1 MADIDDELL
10 ALAGGGESSDE
21 EEEEVMSEVESRAQ
35 SASPPPK
42 AAAKKPAAKKVKK
55 RAGGGDS
62 EEEGEAFTFDDLN
75 STSHLVTA
83 RYSSSTLHCLPSASL
98 TIRLRS
104 SAPGSPNSIGSAAMD
119 ESDSEAEPHRAGQD
133 DDEEDKYPVDGMF
146 KSRTEKEM
154 VMAMREVE
162 RESLLAERQAEIERH
177 RQNRML
183 RQLVSKQENEEKKQ
197 KLKKRSADAADL
209 EDESRTTTRART
221 DGKTSA
227 IDTLRRARAEKVDR
241 IRRREEERK
250 GLRSP
255 RDDYQDDSDEGG
267 DYEENQRRRHR
278 KSRSPEDEI
287 VARELPPPDIR
298 DFERIRVGKSRFAEH
313 CFHPSFETTMIGC
326 YVRISIGPDP
336 KTGQDEYRMARIQ
349 SITVGK
355 PYAMSGPS
363 GTFVTD
369 QYVLAAHGKAE
380 RPFPFIFLSDRPFTE
395 REYNRYEKVIQSEGL
410 TLPKKKTLMDKIDD
424 INALIAYHLST
435 TEIDERIQRKAAL
448 RKKFDPKLRERLA
461 QDIEVARA
469 QGNTRKAE
477 DLQEQLDD
485 LKTNVLAFKTSLS
498 ETSSKPSAASQ
509 QDRLANINRQRRL
522 ENAENVRRAQ
532 LKEKAEARKLEA
544 ALERGEDIKND
555 LSRRLRTKAKF
566 IHDANDQGGKKAKDS
581 NASTP
586 ANGTPK
592 MGAQEKNFLPNLV
605 KLQAANQEKKGIPT
619 IHKPLMDDDIIG
631 SLDLDIDIDID

>member
-21 EEEEVMSEVESRAQ
+21 EEEGVMSEVESRAQ
-35 SASPPPK
+35 SASPPPE

-55 RAGGGDS
+55 RAGGGES
-62 EEEGEAFTFDDLN
+62 EEEGEA
-75 STSHLVTA
+75 
-83 RYSSSTLHCLPSASL
+83 
-98 TIRLRS
+98 S

-146 KSRTEKEM
+146 RSRAEKEQ

-209 EDESRTTTRART
+209 EDESRTTSRPRT

-227 IDTLRRARAEKVDR
+227 IDTLRRARAEKSDR
-241 IRRREEERK
+241 ARRREEDRAK
-250 GLRSP
+250 GIRSP
-255 RDDYQDDSDEGG
+255 RDDYQDQDSDEGG
-267 DYEENQRRRHR
+267 DYEESQRRRHR

-287 VARELPPPDIR
+287 VARELPPPDMR

-355 PYAMSGPS
+355 PYAMTGPS

-410 TLPKKKTLMDKIDD
+410 TLPKKKTLLDKIDD

-461 QDIEVARA
+461 QDIAVARA

-498 ETSSKPSAASQ
+498 ESSSKPSATSQ

-566 IHDANDQGGKKAKDS
+566 IHDANDTGAKKAKDS

-592 MGAQEKNFLPNLV
+592 MGAQEKNFLPNLI

>member
-1 MADIDDELL
+1 M
-10 ALAGGGESSDE
+10 
-21 EEEEVMSEVESRAQ
+21 
-35 SASPPPK
+35 
-42 AAAKKPAAKKVKK
+42 
-55 RAGGGDS
+55 
-62 EEEGEAFTFDDLN
+62 
-75 STSHLVTA
+75 
-83 RYSSSTLHCLPSASL
+83 
-98 TIRLRS
+98 RLISS

-119 ESDSEAEPHRAGQD
+119 ESDSEAEPSRAGHD

-146 KSRTEKEM
+146 KSLAEKGQ

-209 EDESRTTTRART
+209 EDASQKNSRPRT

-227 IDTLRRARAEKVDR
+227 IDTLRRARAEKSDR
-241 IRRREEERK
+241 ARRREEDRQK
-250 GLRSP
+250 GTRSP
-255 RDDYQDDSDEGG
+255 HDDYRDQDSDEGG
-267 DYEENQRRRHR
+267 DWEERDRRRHH
-278 KSRSPEDEI
+278 KSRSPEEEI
-287 VARELPPPDIR
+287 VSRELPPPDIR
-298 DFERIRVGKSRFAEH
+298 DFERVRVGKSRFAEY
-313 CFHPSFETTMIGC
+313 CFNPGFEAAIVGC

-349 SITVGK
+349 AITVGK
-355 PYAMSGPS
+355 PYAMTGP
-363 GTFVTD
+363 GGAFVTD

-410 TLPKKKTLMDKIDD
+410 TLPKKQTLLNKIDD
-424 INALIAYHLST
+424 INALINHHLTT
-435 TEIDERIQRKAAL
+435 TEIDERIQRKNAL
-448 RKKFDPKLRERLA
+448 RKKFDPKMRERLA
-461 QDIEVARA
+461 QEIEVARLK
-469 QGNTRKAE
+469 GNTSKAE
-477 DLQEQLDD
+477 ELQEQLDD

-498 ETSSKPSAASQ
+498 DTSSKPSTTSQ

-566 IHDANDQGGKKAKDS
+566 IHDANDATKKPSGKDS

-592 MGAQEKNFLPNLV
+592 LGAQEKNWLPNLA

-631 SLDLDIDIDID
+631 ALDLDIDVDID

>member
-21 EEEEVMSEVESRAQ
+21 EEVMSEAESMAQ

-42 AAAKKPAAKKVKK
+42 AAVKKPEAKKVKK
-55 RAGGGDS
+55 RAGGDDS
-62 EEEGEAFTFDDLN
+62 EEEGEA
-75 STSHLVTA
+75 
-83 RYSSSTLHCLPSASL
+83 SSV
-98 TIRLRS
+98 
-104 SAPGSPNSIGSAAMD
+104 PGSPNSIGSAAMD
-119 ESDSEAEPHRAGQD
+119 ESDSEAEPHRATHD

-146 KSRTEKEM
+146 RSLAEKEQ

-209 EDESRTTTRART
+209 EDGSRKTSRPRT

-227 IDTLRRARAEKVDR
+227 IDTLRRARAEKSDR
-241 IRRREEERK
+241 ARRREEDRQK
-250 GLRSP
+250 GNHSP
-255 RDDYQDDSDEGG
+255 HDDYRDQDSDEGG
-267 DYEENQRRRHR
+267 DWEERDRRRHH
-278 KSRSPEDEI
+278 KSRSPEEEI

-298 DFERIRVGKSRFAEH
+298 DFERIRVGKSRFAEY
-313 CFHPSFETTMIGC
+313 CFNPSFEMAIVGC

-355 PYAMSGPS
+355 PYAMTGPGGS
-363 GTFVTD
+363 FVTD

-380 RPFPFIFLSDRPFTE
+380 RPFPFIFLSDRPFTD
-395 REYNRYEKVIQSEGL
+395 REYNRYEKVMQSEGL
-410 TLPKKKTLMDKIDD
+410 SLPKKQVLLNKIDD
-424 INALIAYHLST
+424 INALINHHLTT
-435 TEIDERIQRKAAL
+435 TEIDERIQRKSAL
-448 RKKFDPKLRERLA
+448 RKKFDPKVRERLA
-461 QDIEVARA
+461 QDIDVARA

-498 ETSSKPSAASQ
+498 DSTSKPSVTSQ
-509 QDRLANINRQRRL
+509 QDRLADINRQRRL
-522 ENAENVRRAQ
+522 ENAQNVRKAQ
-532 LKEKAEARKLEA
+532 LKEKAEARKLDA

-566 IHDANDQGGKKAKDS
+566 VHNADDVKKTSTNGS
-581 NASTP
+581 NAGTP

-592 MGAQEKNFLPNLV
+592 LGAQEKSLLPNLA

-631 SLDLDIDIDID
+631 ALDLDIDVEID

>member
-21 EEEEVMSEVESRAQ
+21 EEEEVVIMSEAESRAQ

-42 AAAKKPAAKKVKK
+42 AAAKSSVAKKAKK
-55 RAGGGDS
+55 RVGGNDS
-62 EEEGEAFTFDDLN
+62 EEEGEA
-75 STSHLVTA
+75 
-83 RYSSSTLHCLPSASL
+83 
-98 TIRLRS
+98 S

-119 ESDSEAEPHRAGQD
+119 ESDSEAEPQRAGHD

-146 KSRTEKEM
+146 KSLAEKEQ

-209 EDESRTTTRART
+209 EDTSHKNSRPRT

-227 IDTLRRARAEKVDR
+227 IDTLRRARAEKSDR
-241 IRRREEERK
+241 ARRREEDRQK
-250 GLRSP
+250 GTRSP
-255 RDDYQDDSDEGG
+255 HDDYRDQDSDEGG
-267 DYEENQRRRHR
+267 DWEERDRRRHH
-278 KSRSPEDEI
+278 KSRSPEEEI
-287 VARELPPPDIR
+287 VSRELPPPDIR
-298 DFERIRVGKSRFAEH
+298 DFERVRVGKSRFAEY
-313 CFHPSFETTMIGC
+313 CFNPGFDAAIVGC

-349 SITVGK
+349 AITVGK
-355 PYAMSGPS
+355 PYAMTGP
-363 GTFVTD
+363 GGAFVTD

-395 REYNRYEKVIQSEGL
+395 REYNRYEKVMQSEGL
-410 TLPKKKTLMDKIDD
+410 TLPKKQTLLNKIDD
-424 INALIAYHLST
+424 INALINHHLTT
-435 TEIDERIQRKAAL
+435 TEIDERIQRKNAL

-461 QDIEVARA
+461 QEIEVARLK
-469 QGNTRKAE
+469 GNTSKAE
-477 DLQEQLDD
+477 ELQEQLDD

-498 ETSSKPSAASQ
+498 DTSSKPTTTSQ

-566 IHDANDQGGKKAKDS
+566 IHDANDATKKPSGKDS

-586 ANGTPK
+586 GNGTPK
-592 MGAQEKNFLPNLV
+592 SGAQEKNWLPNLA

-631 SLDLDIDIDID
+631 ALDLDIDVDID

>member
-21 EEEEVMSEVESRAQ
+21 EELMSEAESRAP
-35 SASPPPK
+35 SPSPPPK
-42 AAAKKPAAKKVKK
+42 TAAKKSEAKKAKSRV
-55 RAGGGDS
+55 GGNDS
-62 EEEGEAFTFDDLN
+62 EEEGEA
-75 STSHLVTA
+75 TS
-83 RYSSSTLHCLPSASL
+83 P
-98 TIRLRS
+98 
-104 SAPGSPNSIGSAAMD
+104 PGSPNSIGSAAMD
-119 ESDSEAEPHRAGQD
+119 ESDSEAEPHRAGHD

-146 KSRTEKEM
+146 RSRAEKEQ

-209 EDESRTTTRART
+209 EEASRKNSRPRT
-221 DGKTSA
+221 EGKASA
-227 IDTLRRARAEKVDR
+227 IDTLRRARAEKSDR
-241 IRRREEERK
+241 ARRREEDRQK
-250 GLRSP
+250 GNRSP
-255 RDDYQDDSDEGG
+255 HGDYRDQDSDEGG
-267 DYEENQRRRHR
+267 DWEERDRRRHH
-278 KSRSPEDEI
+278 KSRSPDDEI
-287 VARELPPPDIR
+287 VARALPPPDIR
-298 DFERIRVGKSRFAEH
+298 DFERVRVGKSRFAEY
-313 CFHPSFETTMIGC
+313 CFNPSFETAMIGC

-355 PYAMSGPS
+355 PYAMTGPGGS
-363 GTFVTD
+363 FVTD

-380 RPFPFIFLSDRPFTE
+380 RPFPFIFLSDRPFSE

-410 TLPKKKTLMDKIDD
+410 GLPKKQVLLDKIED
-424 INALIAYHLST
+424 INALIAHHLTT
-435 TEIDERIQRKAAL
+435 TEIDERIQRKNAL

-461 QDIEVARA
+461 QEIEVARLR
-469 QGNTRKAE
+469 GNMAKAE
-477 DLQEQLDD
+477 ELQEQLDD

-498 ETSSKPSAASQ
+498 DSSSKPSTTSQ

-532 LKEKAEARKLEA
+532 LKEKAEARKLDA

-555 LSRRLRTKAKF
+555 LSRRLRTRAKF
-566 IHDANDQGGKKAKDS
+566 IHDANDSGKKPTGKDS

-592 MGAQEKNFLPNLV
+592 SGAQEKNLLPNLA

-631 SLDLDIDIDID
+631 ALDLDIDIEID

>member
-21 EEEEVMSEVESRAQ
+21 EEVMSEAESRAP

-42 AAAKKPAAKKVKK
+42 AAAKKSVAKKVKK
-55 RAGGGDS
+55 RTGGEDS
-62 EEEGEAFTFDDLN
+62 EEEGEA
-75 STSHLVTA
+75 
-83 RYSSSTLHCLPSASL
+83 
-98 TIRLRS
+98 S
-104 SAPGSPNSIGSAAMD
+104 SAIGSPNSIGSAAMD
-119 ESDSEAEPHRAGQD
+119 ESDSEAEQHSGRAGAHD

-146 KSRTEKEM
+146 RSAAEKEQ

-183 RQLVSKQENEEKKQ
+183 RQLVGERENEEKKQ

-209 EDESRTTTRART
+209 EDGARKTSRPRT

-227 IDTLRRARAEKVDR
+227 IDTLRRARAEKSDR
-241 IRRREEERK
+241 ARRREEDRQR
-250 GLRSP
+250 GNQSP
-255 RDDYQDDSDEGG
+255 RDDDYGGRDESDDEDDYDER
-267 DYEENQRRRHR
+267 NRRRR
-278 KSRSPEDEI
+278 KTRSPEDEI
-287 VARELPPPDIR
+287 VARELPPPDMR
-298 DFERIRVGKSRFAEH
+298 DFERIRVGKSRFAEY
-313 CFHPSFETTMIGC
+313 CFNPGFESAMIGC
-326 YVRISIGPDP
+326 YVRISLGPDP
-336 KTGQDEYRMARIQ
+336 KTGADEYRMARIQ
-349 SITVGK
+349 AITVGK
-355 PYAMSGPS
+355 PYAMTGPGGS
-363 GTFVTD
+363 FVTD

-395 REYNRYEKVIQSEGL
+395 REYNRYEKVIQADGL
-410 TLPKKKTLMDKIDD
+410 NMPKKQTLLDKIDD
-424 INALIAYHLST
+424 INHLVNYHLTT
-435 TEIDERIQRKAAL
+435 TEIDERIQRKSAL
-448 RKKFDPKLRERLA
+448 RKKFDPKIRERLA
-461 QDIEVARA
+461 QDIDIARA

-498 ETSSKPSAASQ
+498 DSQSKPSATSQ

-522 ENAENVRRAQ
+522 QNAENVRKAQ

-566 IHDANDQGGKKAKDS
+566 IHDVKDGVKKPSSTNGS

-586 ANGTPK
+586 ANGTPQL
-592 MGAQEKNFLPNLV
+592 GAQKSGSLLPHLA

-631 SLDLDIDIDID
+631 ALDLDIDVEID

>member
-21 EEEEVMSEVESRAQ
+21 EEVMSEAESRAQ

-42 AAAKKPAAKKVKK
+42 AAAKKSVVKKANK
-55 RAGGGDS
+55 RAGGDES
-62 EEEGEAFTFDDLN
+62 EEDEEEGEAF
-75 STSHLVTA
+75 
-83 RYSSSTLHCLPSASL
+83 
-98 TIRLRS
+98 

-119 ESDSEAEPHRAGQD
+119 ESDSEAEPHRAGHD

-146 KSRTEKEM
+146 RSLAEKEQ

-209 EDESRTTTRART
+209 EDASRKNSRPRT
-221 DGKTSA
+221 EGKTSA
-227 IDTLRRARAEKVDR
+227 IDTLRRARAEKSDR
-241 IRRREEERK
+241 ARRREEDRQK
-250 GLRSP
+250 GTRSP
-255 RDDYQDDSDEGG
+255 HDDYRDQDSDEGG
-267 DYEENQRRRHR
+267 DWEERDRRRHH
-278 KSRSPEDEI
+278 KSRSPDEEI

-298 DFERIRVGKSRFAEH
+298 DFERVRVGKSRFAEY
-313 CFHPSFETTMIGC
+313 CFNPGFERAMIGC

-355 PYAMSGPS
+355 PYAMTGP
-363 GTFVTD
+363 GA
-369 QYVLAAHGKAE
+369 Q
-380 RPFPFIFLSDRPFTE
+380 
-395 REYNRYEKVIQSEGL
+395 REYNRYEKVMQSEGL
-410 TLPKKKTLMDKIDD
+410 TLPKKQVLLNKIDD
-424 INALIAYHLST
+424 INALISHHLTT
-435 TEIDERIQRKAAL
+435 TEIDERIQRKNAL

-461 QDIEVARA
+461 QEIEVARLK
-469 QGNTRKAE
+469 GNTSKAE
-477 DLQEQLDD
+477 ELQEQLDD

-498 ETSSKPSAASQ
+498 DSSSKPSTTSQ

-566 IHDANDQGGKKAKDS
+566 IHDANDATKKSSGKDS

-592 MGAQEKNFLPNLV
+592 MGAQEKNFLPNLA

-631 SLDLDIDIDID
+631 SLDLDIDVDID

>member
-21 EEEEVMSEVESRAQ
+21 EEVMSEAESRAQ
-35 SASPPPK
+35 STSPPPK
-42 AAAKKPAAKKVKK
+42 AAAKTPVAKKAKK
-55 RAGGGDS
+55 RAGEDGSD
-62 EEEGEAFTFDDLN
+62 EEGEAF
-75 STSHLVTA
+75 
-83 RYSSSTLHCLPSASL
+83 
-98 TIRLRS
+98 

-119 ESDSEAEPHRAGQD
+119 ESDSEAEPHRAGHD

-146 KSRTEKEM
+146 RSLAEKEQ

-209 EDESRTTTRART
+209 EDASRKNSRPRT

-227 IDTLRRARAEKVDR
+227 IDTLRRARAEKSDR
-241 IRRREEERK
+241 ARRREEDRQK
-250 GLRSP
+250 GTRSP
-255 RDDYQDDSDEGG
+255 HDDYRDQDSDEGG
-267 DYEENQRRRHR
+267 DWEERDRRRHH
-278 KSRSPEDEI
+278 KSRSPDDEI

-298 DFERIRVGKSRFAEH
+298 DFERVRVGKSRFAEY
-313 CFHPSFETTMIGC
+313 CFNPGFETAMIGC

-355 PYAMSGPS
+355 PYAMTGPGGS
-363 GTFVTD
+363 FVTD

-410 TLPKKKTLMDKIDD
+410 TLPKKQVLLSKIED
-424 INALIAYHLST
+424 INALIAHHLTT
-435 TEIDERIQRKAAL
+435 TEIDERILRKNAL

-461 QDIEVARA
+461 QEIEVARLK
-469 QGNTRKAE
+469 GNTSKAE
-477 DLQEQLDD
+477 ELQEQLDD
-485 LKTNVLAFKTSLS
+485 LKTNVLAFKTSLIDS
-498 ETSSKPSAASQ
+498 SSKPNTTSQ

-566 IHDANDQGGKKAKDS
+566 IHDANDASKKSSGKDS

-592 MGAQEKNFLPNLV
+592 IGAQEKNMLPNLA

-631 SLDLDIDIDID
+631 ALDLDIDVEID

>member
-1 MADIDDELL
+1 M
-10 ALAGGGESSDE
+10 
-21 EEEEVMSEVESRAQ
+21 
-35 SASPPPK
+35 
-42 AAAKKPAAKKVKK
+42 
-55 RAGGGDS
+55 
-62 EEEGEAFTFDDLN
+62 
-75 STSHLVTA
+75 
-83 RYSSSTLHCLPSASL
+83 
-98 TIRLRS
+98 RLISS

-119 ESDSEAEPHRAGQD
+119 ESDSEAEPPRAGHD

-146 KSRTEKEM
+146 KSLAEKGQ

-209 EDESRTTTRART
+209 EDVSRKNSRPRT

-227 IDTLRRARAEKVDR
+227 IDTLRRARAEKSDR
-241 IRRREEERK
+241 ARRREEDRQK
-250 GLRSP
+250 GTRSP
-255 RDDYQDDSDEGG
+255 HDDYRDHDSDEGG
-267 DYEENQRRRHR
+267 DWEERDRRRHH
-278 KSRSPEDEI
+278 KSRSPEEEI
-287 VARELPPPDIR
+287 VSRELPPPDIR
-298 DFERIRVGKSRFAEH
+298 DFERVRVGKSRFAEY
-313 CFHPSFETTMIGC
+313 CFNPGFEAAIVGC

-349 SITVGK
+349 AITVGK
-355 PYAMSGPS
+355 PYAMTGP
-363 GTFVTD
+363 GGAFVTD

-395 REYNRYEKVIQSEGL
+395 YNRYEKVIQSEGL
-410 TLPKKKTLMDKIDD
+410 TLPKKQTLLNKIDD
-424 INALIAYHLST
+424 INALINHHLTT
-435 TEIDERIQRKAAL
+435 TEIDERIQRKNAL
-448 RKKFDPKLRERLA
+448 RKKFDPKIRERLA
-461 QDIEVARA
+461 QEIEVARLK
-469 QGNTRKAE
+469 GNTSKAE
-477 DLQEQLDD
+477 ELQEQLDD

-498 ETSSKPSAASQ
+498 DTSSKPSTTSQ

-566 IHDANDQGGKKAKDS
+566 IHDANDATKKPSGKDS

-592 MGAQEKNFLPNLV
+592 LGAQEKNWLPNLA

-631 SLDLDIDIDID
+631 ALDLDIDVDID

>member
-42 AAAKKPAAKKVKK
+42 AAAKKSAAKKVKK

-62 EEEGEAFTFDDLN
+62 EEEGEA
-75 STSHLVTA
+75 
-83 RYSSSTLHCLPSASL
+83 
-98 TIRLRS
+98 S

-133 DDEEDKYPVDGMF
+133 DDEEDKYPIDGMF
-146 KSRTEKEM
+146 KSRAEKEM

-209 EDESRTTTRART
+209 EDESRTTARPRT

-227 IDTLRRARAEKVDR
+227 IDELRRARAEKVDR

-355 PYAMSGPS
+355 PYAMTGPS
-363 GTFVTD
+363 GAFVTD

-410 TLPKKKTLMDKIDD
+410 TWPKKKTLMDKIDD

-498 ETSSKPSAASQ
+498 ETSSKPSATSQ

-566 IHDANDQGGKKAKDS
+566 IHDANDTGSKKAKDS

>member
-42 AAAKKPAAKKVKK
+42 AAAKKSAAKKVKK

-62 EEEGEAFTFDDLN
+62 EEGEA
-75 STSHLVTA
+75 
-83 RYSSSTLHCLPSASL
+83 
-98 TIRLRS
+98 S

-133 DDEEDKYPVDGMF
+133 DDEEDKYPIDGMF
-146 KSRTEKEM
+146 KSRAEKEM

-209 EDESRTTTRART
+209 DDESRTTARPRT

-227 IDTLRRARAEKVDR
+227 IDELRRARAEKVDR

-355 PYAMSGPS
+355 PYAMTGPS
-363 GTFVTD
+363 GAFVTD

-395 REYNRYEKVIQSEGL
+395 SEGL
-410 TLPKKKTLMDKIDD
+410 TWPKKKTLMDKIDD

-461 QDIEVARA
+461 QDIEIARA

-498 ETSSKPSAASQ
+498 ETSSKPSATSQ

-566 IHDANDQGGKKAKDS
+566 IHDANDTGSKKAKDS

>member
-21 EEEEVMSEVESRAQ
+21 EEVMSEAESRAQ
-35 SASPPPK
+35 SVSPPTT
-42 AAAKKPAAKKVKK
+42 AAKKSVAKKTKK
-55 RAGGGDS
+55 RAGGDDS
-62 EEEGEAFTFDDLN
+62 EEEGEA
-75 STSHLVTA
+75 
-83 RYSSSTLHCLPSASL
+83 
-98 TIRLRS
+98 S

-119 ESDSEAEPHRAGQD
+119 ESDSEAEPHRTAHD

-146 KSRTEKEM
+146 RSLAEKQQ

-197 KLKKRSADAADL
+197 KLKKRSADTADL
-209 EDESRTTTRART
+209 EDGLRKASRPRT

-227 IDTLRRARAEKVDR
+227 IDTLRRARAEKSDR
-241 IRRREEERK
+241 ARRREQDRQK
-250 GLRSP
+250 GVHSP
-255 RDDYQDDSDEGG
+255 HDDYRDQDESDEGG
-267 DYEENQRRRHR
+267 DWEERDRRRHH
-278 KSRSPEDEI
+278 KSRSPEEEI

-298 DFERIRVGKSRFAEH
+298 DFERVRVGKSRFAEY
-313 CFHPSFETTMIGC
+313 CFNPTFETTMVGC
-326 YVRISIGPDP
+326 YVRISLGPDP

-355 PYAMSGPS
+355 PYAMTGPGGS
-363 GTFVTD
+363 FVTD

-380 RPFPFIFLSDRPFTE
+380 RTFPFIFLSDRPFTD
-395 REYNRYEKVIQSEGL
+395 REYNRYEKVMQSEGL
-410 TLPKKKTLMDKIDD
+410 SLPKKQTLLNKIDE
-424 INALIAYHLST
+424 INALINYHLT
-435 TEIDERIQRKAAL
+435 TQEIDERIQRKSAL
-448 RKKFDPKLRERLA
+448 RKKFDPKIRERLA
-461 QDIEVARA
+461 QEIDIARA

-477 DLQEQLDD
+477 ELQEQLDD

-498 ETSSKPSAASQ
+498 DGSSKPNKTSQ
-509 QDRLANINRQRRL
+509 QDRLADINRQRRL
-522 ENAENVRRAQ
+522 QNAENVRKAQ

-566 IHDANDQGGKKAKDS
+566 IHDANDNKKPSSANGS
-581 NASTP
+581 AVSTP
-586 ANGTPK
+586 ASGTPK
-592 MGAQEKNFLPNLV
+592 LGAQGTSMLPHLA

-631 SLDLDIDIDID
+631 ALDLDIDVEID

>member
-21 EEEEVMSEVESRAQ
+21 EEVMSEAESRAQ

-42 AAAKKPAAKKVKK
+42 AAAKKSVAKKVKK
-55 RAGGGDS
+55 RTGGDDS
-62 EEEGEAFTFDDLN
+62 EEEGEA
-75 STSHLVTA
+75 
-83 RYSSSTLHCLPSASL
+83 SSV
-98 TIRLRS
+98 
-104 SAPGSPNSIGSAAMD
+104 PGSPNSIGSAAMD
-119 ESDSEAEPHRAGQD
+119 ESDSEAEQHGGRAADD

-146 KSRTEKEM
+146 RSLAEKEQ

-183 RQLVSKQENEEKKQ
+183 RQLVSKQENKEKKQ
-197 KLKKRSADAADL
+197 KLHKRSADDADL
-209 EDESRTTTRART
+209 EDGARKASRPRT

-227 IDTLRRARAEKVDR
+227 INSLLLRRAEKSDRA
-241 IRRREEERK
+241 RRREEDRQK
-250 GLRSP
+250 GNRSP
-255 RDDYQDDSDEGG
+255 RDDDYGGRDESDIDD
-267 DYEENQRRRHR
+267 DYGERSRRRR
-278 KSRSPEDEI
+278 KSRSPEEEI
-287 VARELPPPDIR
+287 VARELPPPDMR
-298 DFERIRVGKSRFAEH
+298 DFERIRVGKSRFAEY
-313 CFHPSFETTMIGC
+313 CFNPGFESAMIGC
-326 YVRISIGPDP
+326 YVRISLGPDP
-336 KTGQDEYRMARIQ
+336 KTGSDEYRMARIQ
-349 SITVGK
+349 AITVGK
-355 PYAMSGPS
+355 PYAMSGPGGS
-363 GTFVTD
+363 FVTD

-380 RPFPFIFLSDRPFTE
+380 RTFPFIFLSDRPFTE

-410 TLPKKKTLMDKIDD
+410 SLPKKQTLLDKIDD
-424 INALIAYHLST
+424 INRLVSHHLTT

-448 RKKFDPKLRERLA
+448 RKKFDPKVRERLA
-461 QDIEVARA
+461 QDIDIARA

-477 DLQEQLDD
+477 ELQEQLDD

-498 ETSSKPSAASQ
+498 DGQSKPSTTSQ
-509 QDRLANINRQRRL
+509 QDRLADINRQRRL
-522 ENAENVRRAQ
+522 QNAENVRKAQ

-566 IHDANDQGGKKAKDS
+566 IHDINDAKKTSSTNGSA
-581 NASTP
+581 ASTP
-586 ANGTPK
+586 ANGTPNL
-592 MGAQEKNFLPNLV
+592 GAQNSGSLLPHLA

-631 SLDLDIDIDID
+631 ALDLDIDVDID